1 MKEPLSSPL
10 YLEKKERPQEYPI
23 KLMQH
28 QQDAAQLAQKIH
40 QIIVSSGEAQTRL
53 QQIAQVIAS
62 AFRVDCC
69 CLTSVTFDNSEP
81 GISAYW
87 LAEPQPPHEMPSVE
101 ELSEISQFAGTPTI
115 EEISAIE
122 KSILSIWQHLP
133 LTISALL
140 TIPTRFQGKNNG
152 AISLICS
159 QTRDWHQWEQEL
171 LDAASGYVALAI
183 SQIIQAQK
191 LASFQ
196 QQIYTSSQYQTL
208 LNRLTL
214 VSRSNLDLNE
224 ILHLAI
230 AGTAETLQVERG
242 LIVLLK
248 YADPLFK
255 TRSLTQ
261 IPKAKATVVSEWS
274 NSYWSSRGDA
284 SKNKKANLLNQ
295 FFWLNECS
303 LCKSGFEN
311 AGSPVL
317 IADKPDLLAF
327 APDLTISPLFH
338 IDQLPALLLMPLES
352 QGKVLGFLVLQQANT
367 RHWQPEELKLVEMVS
382 AKVSNAIIQTQTL
395 RQVQSLVDERTA
407 QLQRSLQVQGKLYEK
422 LRQYN
427 EQLQAANKLK
437 DEFVAN
443 VSDRLRHPLTSMNV
457 AIRMLRQP
465 GLQEQRQAKYLDIL
479 EQQCTQEINLVN
491 DLLKLQQLESHQAT
505 LQLATIDL
513 NSHIQN
519 LRPSFTETWGDK
531 GLTIALDIPESL
543 PLQTDVE
550 SFDRILKELLTN
562 AGKYSATDST
572 VFLKVTHQVSEQ
584 NDQIVLTLTNKGRD
598 IPPEDLPSIF
608 DKFQRGK
615 GASQQG
621 ILGTGLGLA
630 LVKCLVQHLSGAI
643 AVSCNPTEDA
653 KKSEICFTLT
663 LPQFS
668 VHDKQYSDV

>member
-1 MKEPLSSPL
+1 MKEPLSPPL
-10 YLEKKERPQEYPI
+10 YLNKLERPQEYPI

-40 QIIVSSGEAQTRL
+40 QIIVSNGEAQTRL
-53 QQIAQVIAS
+53 QQIAQVIAE

-69 CLTSVTFDNSEP
+69 CLTSVTFDHADPEIN
-81 GISAYW
+81 AYW
-87 LAEPQPPHEMPSVE
+87 LATPQPTHQNRSLE
-101 ELSEISQFAGTPTI
+101 ELSLISQFADTPTI
-115 EEISAIE
+115 EEISAVE
-122 KSILSIWQHLP
+122 KSIFRIWQDLP
-133 LTISALL
+133 LTIAAGL
-140 TIPTRFQGKNNG
+140 TTPTRFQGKNNG
-152 AISLICS
+152 ALSIICS
-159 QTRDWHQWEQEL
+159 QTRDWHQWEKEL
-171 LDAASGYVALAI
+171 LDAVSGYVAIAI
-183 SQIIQAQK
+183 SQITQAQK
-191 LASFQ
+191 LVSYQ
-196 QQIYTSSQYQTL
+196 QQIYTSTQYQAL

-224 ILHLAI
+224 ILNLAI

-274 NSYWSSRGDA
+274 NNYWSSRGDT

-295 FFWLNECS
+295 FFWLGECS
-303 LCKSGFEN
+303 LCQSGFEN
-311 AGSPVL
+311 AGKPVL
-317 IADKPDLLAF
+317 LADKQSLLDF
-327 APDLTISPLFH
+327 APDLCVSPLFNL
-338 IDQLPALLLMPLES
+338 DQLPALLLMPLES
-352 QGKVLGFLVLQQANT
+352 QGKVLGFLVLQQANR

-382 AKVSNAIIQTQTL
+382 ARVSNAIIQTQTL

-519 LRPSFTETWGDK
+519 LRHSFTETWGDK
-531 GLTIALDIPESL
+531 GLTFALDIPESL

-562 AGKYSATDST
+562 AGKYSATDTT
-572 VFLKVTHQVSEQ
+572 VCLKVTHQVSEQ
-584 NDQIVLTLTNKGRD
+584 IDQIVLSLTNKGRD
-598 IPPEDLPSIF
+598 IPPEDLPYIF

-643 AVSCNPTEDA
+643 AVSSNPTEDA

-668 VHDKQYSDV
+668 VHDQPYE

>member
-1 MKEPLSSPL
+1 MKEPLSPPL
-10 YLEKKERPQEYPI
+10 YLDKKERPQEYPI

-69 CLTSVTFDNSEP
+69 CLTSVTVDNGDP

-87 LAEPQPPHEMPSVE
+87 LAEPQPPHQMPSLE
-101 ELSEISQFAGTPTI
+101 ELSKISQFAGTPTI
-115 EEISAIE
+115 EEIAAIE

-159 QTRDWHQWEQEL
+159 QPRDWQQWEQEL
-171 LDAASGYVALAI
+171 LDVASGYVALAI

-196 QQIYTSSQYQTL
+196 QQIHASSQYQTL

-224 ILHLAI
+224 ILNLAI

-274 NSYWSSRGDA
+274 NTYWSSRGDT

-311 AGSPVL
+311 AASPVL

-513 NSHIQN
+513 NTHIQN

-531 GLTIALDIPESL
+531 GLTIVLDIPESL

-572 VFLKVTHQVSEQ
+572 VFLKVTSQVSQQ